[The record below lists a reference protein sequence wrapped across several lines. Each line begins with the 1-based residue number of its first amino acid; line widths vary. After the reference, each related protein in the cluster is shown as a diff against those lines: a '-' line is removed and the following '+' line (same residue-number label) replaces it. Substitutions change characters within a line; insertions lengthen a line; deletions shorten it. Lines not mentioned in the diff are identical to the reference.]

1 MVIARLLKFSGNGSL
16 TFKYPDR
23 SGAVPLP
30 DGLAD
35 ISGGTQMALV
45 N

>member
-1 MVIARLLKFSGNGSL
+1 MIARLLKFSGNGSL
-16 TFKYPDR
+16 TFKYPDDD
-23 SGAVPLP
+23 ADVPLP

-35 ISGGTQMALV
+35 LTDGTQMALV